1 MMFTF
6 ISFLMELKMITTELI
21 PIREQLERIEKKLD
35 GNFKNNFLSI
45 NQVSKLTSLSP
56 STIRRAIARGEL
68 KCSKRLGKL
77 LFQESDI
84 RRWING

>member
-1 MMFTF
+1 
-6 ISFLMELKMITTELI
+6 MITTELI

-35 GNFKNNFLSI
+35 GNFKNQFLSI
-45 NQVSKLTSLSP
+45 SEVSKLTSLSA
-56 STIRRAIARGEL
+56 STIRRAVAKGEL

-77 LFQESDI
+77 LFQELDI

>member
-1 MMFTF
+1 
-6 ISFLMELKMITTELI
+6 MITKELI
-21 PIREQLERIEKKLD
+21 PIREQLERIEKKID
-35 GNFKNNFLSI
+35 GSFKNQFLSI
-45 NQVSKLTSLSP
+45 NEVSKLASLSP
-56 STIRRAIARGEL
+56 STIRRAVARGEL

>member
-1 MMFTF
+1 MKGVIM
-6 ISFLMELKMITTELI
+6 ISTELI

-35 GNFKNNFLSI
+35 GNFKNQFLSI
-45 NQVSKLTSLSP
+45 NEVSKLTSLSP
-56 STIRRAIARGEL
+56 STIRRAIAKGQL

-77 LFQESDI
+77 LFLESDI

>member
-1 MMFTF
+1 MT
-6 ISFLMELKMITTELI
+6 STELI
-21 PIREQLERIEKKLD
+21 PIREQLERIEKKID
-35 GNFKNNFLSI
+35 GNFKNEFLSI
-45 NQVSKLTSLSP
+45 NQVSKLTSLST
-56 STIRRAIARGEL
+56 STIRRAISKGQL

>member
-1 MMFTF
+1 MKGVIM
-6 ISFLMELKMITTELI
+6 ISTELI

-35 GNFKNNFLSI
+35 GNFKNQFLSI
-45 NQVSKLTSLSP
+45 NEVSKLTSLSP